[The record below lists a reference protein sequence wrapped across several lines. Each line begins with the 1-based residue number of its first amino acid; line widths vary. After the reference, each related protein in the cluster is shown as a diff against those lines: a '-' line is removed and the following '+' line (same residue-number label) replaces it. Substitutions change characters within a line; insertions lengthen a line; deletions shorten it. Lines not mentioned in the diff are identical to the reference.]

1 MLWLTSEIWVRCS
14 PWKPIN
20 SKPRGAG
27 PCPYA
32 ILLIAVISVGLWS
45 LIIGVASWLTG

>member
-1 MLWLTSEIWVRCS
+1 MAHERDLGSLQPLEADQQQTEGRLPV
-14 PWKPIN
+14 
-20 SKPRGAG
+20 
-27 PCPYA
+27 PYA

>member
-1 MLWLTSEIWVRCS
+1 MAHERDLAPLQALEADQQQTEGRWPV
-14 PWKPIN
+14 
-20 SKPRGAG
+20 
-27 PCPYA
+27 PYA

>member
-1 MLWLTSEIWVRCS
+1 MAHERDLASLQPLEADQQQTEGRWPV
-14 PWKPIN
+14 
-20 SKPRGAG
+20 
-27 PCPYA
+27 PYA